1 MNVAQH
7 INHSYKTGNKVE
19 LIRVKG
25 ELNKNLNELNVFF
38 EEYLELFDAQMNAT
52 TDKTA
57 PVWKAYNDK
66 YKAFENIKHN
76 IKMTDY
82 YLGML

>member
-7 INHSYKTGNKVE
+7 INHSYITGNKQE
-19 LIRVKG
+19 LLRVKD
-25 ELNKNLNELNVFF
+25 ELNKQLKDLDVFF
-38 EEYLELFDAQMNAT
+38 EEYLEVFDNQLNAS
-52 TDKTA
+52 DKSS

-66 YKAFENIKHN
+66 YKAYENLKHSF
-76 IKMTDY
+76 KMTDY

>member
-7 INHSYKTGNKVE
+7 INHSYITGNKQE
-19 LIRVKG
+19 LLRVKD
-25 ELNKNLNELNVFF
+25 ELNKQLKDLDVFF
-38 EEYLELFDAQMNAT
+38 EEYLEVFDDQLNAS
-52 TDKTA
+52 DKSS

-66 YKAFENIKHN
+66 YKAYENLKHSF
-76 IKMTDY
+76 KMTDY

>member
-7 INHSYKTGNKVE
+7 INHSYKTGNKTE

-25 ELNKNLNELNVFF
+25 ELSKQLKELDVFF
-38 EEYLELFDAQMNAT
+38 EEYLEVFDDQLNAS
-52 TDKTA
+52 DKSS
-57 PVWKAYNDK
+57 PVWKAYNDY
-66 YKAFENIKHN
+66 YKSYENIKHSF
-76 IKMTDY
+76 KMTDY

>member
-7 INHSYKTGNKVE
+7 INHSYKTGNKTE
-19 LIRVKG
+19 LLKVKSTLTTNLK
-25 ELNKNLNELNVFF
+25 ELDVFF
-38 EEYLELFDAQMNAT
+38 EEYLELFDDQMNTT
-52 TDKTA
+52 TDKNA
-57 PVWKAYNDK
+57 PVWKAYNDH
-66 YKAFENIKHN
+66 YKAYENLKHN